1 MEQHQAFDTRRAL
14 SIPPAPP
21 MEPGHWL
28 ETDLLIRSRIRQSH
42 PDLSDDEIW
51 DIIER
56 G

>member
-1 MEQHQAFDTRRAL
+1 MEQPTILTTRRAL

-21 MEPGHWL
+21 VDPSYWL
-28 ETDLLIRSRIRQSH
+28 ETDLIIRSRIRQTH
-42 PDLSDDEIW
+42 PDLTDDEIW